1 MFKPNAHKQTLRWWK
16 LLSLMVGLFLCFGW
30 VFAYA
35 QDCQL
40 LAWWSPA
47 TLTNGHSLT
56 GYSSPDATYT
66 QSCTGLQGIITCNNG
81 TLTNGNTY
89 RYQSCTPHTWANC
102 STPRTGNHLENKL
115 LYKLSQATYTQTCQQ
130 VSQSFQCLNGSFTGP
145 NISLFPYGTCTDVA
159 WQPCINTWTN
169 TYVAHGGTIIGY
181 TNPSAQNCQSAQV
194 TLTCQNQQWMSG
206 STVMN
211 QANLFPSCGWTNA
224 CTLPWWGTLNNG
236 LTTYWYS
243 TVLRAVT
250 WQNYIGGCPVY
261 SGSLLCTGGVLQ
273 WNAAL
278 YKYSLAQC
286 NVGVPQSCTLP
297 RWNTLPH
304 GASITGYSSTT
315 VSYPDTCDSVATT
328 LSCINGNLNGNRQTY
343 TNQSC
348 SQGSPLFNGL
358 DIEISSG
365 FTGLPGGWDSIA
377 QWSSPMINIVLR
389 NNGTTLINTPAAAG
403 FVTCKRD
410 EQGITVYSSPDI
422 WTLVINPWTKI
433 GLPVQLSNIFTQ
445 VLWDKTISCTVTL
458 NGDQQTFNNDW
469 KKVYSVTVANR
480 FDLAMQRSID
490 SIKGNLEPAEAALGT
505 QGVQNFVF
513 TKVMSFLV
521 PLIVVIGILIAILW
535 FYKIMFSGD
544 DKAVSEWT
552 KYVIYGLVGIIV
564 IMSAKY
570 IGSNIYGILTVS
582 TDIKWYQIAQS
593 LYDKLAYP
601 FIKFA
606 IYLVLGA
613 MFVILLTRVMS
624 FLFGSDTDAK
634 KKAWTLIGR
643 NIIGMLV
650 IIWAK
655 QIVEAVYGKYTAVVK
670 DISNLGEI
678 GSGVLADKQIPL
690 VYTVVNRVLGLTA
703 LVILILIIVQTI
715 QLLLKPSDEK
725 QMTSVKNS
733 LMYMLIGLLVIG
745 TGYLIVNFLIIN

>member
-1 MFKPNAHKQTLRWWK
+1 MFSPNAHKHTLRWWK
-16 LLSLMVGLFLCFGW
+16 LLSLMVGLFLCFG
-30 VFAYA
+30 
-35 QDCQL
+35 
-40 LAWWSPA
+40 
-47 TLTNGHSLT
+47 
-56 GYSSPDATYT
+56 
-66 QSCTGLQGIITCNNG
+66 I
-81 TLTNGNTY
+81 
-89 RYQSCTPHTWANC
+89 
-102 STPRTGNHLENKL
+102 
-115 LYKLSQATYTQTCQQ
+115 
-130 VSQSFQCLNGSFTGP
+130 
-145 NISLFPYGTCTDVA
+145 YGTTHAQTGDCT
-159 WQPCINTWTN
+159 QRS
-169 TYVAHGGTIIGY
+169 GGVIT
-181 TNPSAQNCQSAQV
+181 
-194 TLTCQNQQWMSG
+194 SG
-206 STVMN
+206 HTAV
-211 QANLFPSCGWTNA
+211 G
-224 CTLPWWGTLNNG
+224 
-236 LTTYWYS
+236 YS
-243 TVLRAVT
+243 TVLWSVT
-250 WQNYIGGCPVY
+250 GQNYPSSCTSFSGQLKCVNGVILGNY
-261 SGSLLCTGGVLQ
+261 SFF
-273 WNAAL
+273 
-278 YKYSLAQC
+278 KYTIAQC
-286 NVGVPQSCTLP
+286 SAGTPQSCLLP

-304 GASITGYSSTT
+304 GAYITGYSATGID
-315 VSYPDTCDSVATT
+315 YPDTCDSIATS

-343 TNQSC
+343 TNQTC
-348 SQGSPLFNGL
+348 SQWSPLYNGL

-403 FVTCKRD
+403 FVTCKWE
-410 EQGITVYSSPDI
+410 EQGITVYASPDI

-445 VLWDKTISCTVTL
+445 VLWNKTISCTVTL

-490 SIKGNLEPAEAALGT
+490 SIKWNLEPAEAALGT

-521 PLIVVIGILIAILW
+521 PLIVVIGILIAILG

-544 DKAVSEWT
+544 DKAVGEWT
-552 KYVIYGLVGIIV
+552 KHIIYGLVGIIV

-570 IGSNIYGILTVS
+570 IWSNIYGILTVS

-613 MFVILLTRVMS
+613 MFIILLTRVMS
-624 FLFGSDTDAK
+624 FLFGSDADAK